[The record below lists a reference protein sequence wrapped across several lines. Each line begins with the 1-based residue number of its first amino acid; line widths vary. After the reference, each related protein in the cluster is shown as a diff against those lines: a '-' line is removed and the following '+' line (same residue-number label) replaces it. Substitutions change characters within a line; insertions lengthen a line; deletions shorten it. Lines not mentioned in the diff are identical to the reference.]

1 MGNARE
7 VVCDSL
13 GVLFVKLTFNNEYNS
28 IHCMV
33 YTVIDLFAGAGGLT
47 TGFHLAG
54 FQTICA
60 IDRNEKALATFKHN
74 YPQTQLVLAKDIC
87 KVNPMEL
94 RLALQLKREELT
106 VLVGGPPCQGF
117 SRNIP
122 AECRYLEDPQ
132 NQLYKTFLKFVREF
146 RPLYVVMEN
155 VPEVLKAYNGVVR
168 EEITIQ
174 LEKMGYGVTSASL
187 NAANYGVP
195 QTRAR
200 AFFVGCL
207 NSTAPTLPEH
217 THHGDIQSL
226 KPNQRIIQLNLLQP
240 VASPI
245 VTVRDAI
252 GDLPAL
258 EAGQEYTAQTYLF
271 EQQNNYQRLLRS
283 GSNKLVNHIARE
295 LSPIQMSRARA
306 LKEGQDARDL
316 PPDLA
321 PKKHYSGAYGRLYW
335 DKPARTITKWV
346 FHPGSGRFFHP
357 IQDRTI
363 TIREAARLHSYPDN
377 FHFLGSYT
385 EMAAQIGESVPPL
398 LAKVIAEY
406 ILQKCHRHHQ
416 LALN

>member
-1 MGNARE
+1 MCDLMGM
-7 VVCDSL
+7 V
-13 GVLFVKLTFNNEYNS
+13 FVKLTFNFEYNS
-28 IHCMV
+28 IQYMV

-60 IDRNEKALATFKHN
+60 IDKNTKALATFKHN
-74 YPQTQLVLAKDIC
+74 YPQTQLVLAKDIR
-87 KVNPMEL
+87 KVNAREL
-94 RLALQLKREELT
+94 RLALQLEREELT
-106 VLVGGPPCQGF
+106 AIVGGPPCQGF

-122 AECRYLEDPQ
+122 AEYRYLEDPQ
-132 NQLYKTFLKFVREF
+132 NQLYKTFLEFVKEF
-146 RPLYVVMEN
+146 RPLSVVMEN
-155 VPEVLKAYNGVVR
+155 VPEILKAYKGTVR

-207 NSTAPTLPEH
+207 NSSAPTLPKH
-217 THHGDIQSL
+217 THHGNFQSL
-226 KPNQRIIQLNLLQP
+226 KPNQQSIQLNLLQP
-240 VASPI
+240 VASSI
-245 VTVRDAI
+245 ITVKDAI

-258 EAGQEYTAQTYLF
+258 EAGEEYTAQAYICEPQTD
-271 EQQNNYQRLLRS
+271 YQRLIRS
-283 GSNKLVNHIARE
+283 DSNKLVNHIARE

-385 EMAAQIGESVPPL
+385 EMAGQIGESVPPL
-398 LAKVIAEY
+398 LAKVIAEC
-406 ILQKCHRHHQ
+406 IHQRCRRHHQ
-416 LALN
+416 VVLN

>member
-1 MGNARE
+1 MTMT
-7 VVCDSL
+7 SP
-13 GVLFVKLTFNNEYNS
+13 FVKLTFRCEYNS
-28 IHCMV
+28 IHYME

-47 TGFHLAG
+47 TGFHLGG

-60 IDRNEKALATFKHN
+60 IDTNAKALATFKHN
-74 YPQTQLVLAKDIC
+74 YPETKLVLAKDIRT
-87 KVNPMEL
+87 VNAKEL
-94 RLALQLKREELT
+94 RLALQLEREELT
-106 VLVGGPPCQGF
+106 AIIGGPPCQGF

-122 AECRYLEDPQ
+122 AEYRYLEAPQ
-132 NQLYKTFLKFVREF
+132 NQLYKTFLEFVKEF

-155 VPEVLKAYNGVVR
+155 VPEILKAYNGTVR

-174 LEKMGYGVTSASL
+174 LERMGYGVTSASL

-207 NSTAPTLPEH
+207 NSAAPTLPEP
-217 THHGDIQSL
+217 THHGDIRSL
-226 KPNQRIIQLNLLQP
+226 KPNQQSIQLNILEP
-240 VASPI
+240 VASSI

-252 GDLPAL
+252 GDLPVL
-258 EAGQEYTAQTYLF
+258 EAGQEYTLEAYICEPQTD
-271 EQQNNYQRLLRS
+271 YQRLLRS
-283 GSNKLVNHIARE
+283 GSNTLVNHIARE

-306 LKEGQDARDL
+306 LTEGQDARDL
-316 PPDLA
+316 PPELA

-335 DKPARTITKWV
+335 DKPARTITRWV

-357 IQDRTI
+357 LQDRTI
-363 TIREAARLHSYPDN
+363 TIREAARLHSYPDK

-385 EMAAQIGESVPPL
+385 EMADQIGESVPPL
-398 LAKVIAEY
+398 LAKAIAEC
-406 ILQKCHRHHQ
+406 ILQRIPHHH

>member
-1 MGNARE
+1 
-7 VVCDSL
+7 
-13 GVLFVKLTFNNEYNS
+13 
-28 IHCMV
+28 MV
-33 YTVIDLFAGAGGLT
+33 YTLIDLFTGAGGLT

-60 IDRNEKALATFKHN
+60 IDTNTKALATFKYN
-74 YPQTQLVLAKDIC
+74 YPQTKLVLAKDIRT
-87 KVNPMEL
+87 VSAREL
-94 RLALQLKREELT
+94 RQALRLEPEELT
-106 VLVGGPPCQGF
+106 ALVAGPPCQGF

-122 AECRYLEDPQ
+122 AEYRYIEDPQ
-132 NQLYKTFLKFVREF
+132 NQLYKTFLEFVEEF
-146 RPLYVVMEN
+146 KPINVVMEN
-155 VPEVLKAYNGVVR
+155 VPEILKAYNGTVR
-168 EEITIQ
+168 AEITRQ

-200 AFFVGCL
+200 AFFVGYL
-207 NSTAPTLPEH
+207 NETAPTLPEH
-217 THHGDIQSL
+217 THHGDIKSL
-226 KPNQRIIQLNLLQP
+226 KANRQNIQLNLLQS
-240 VASPI
+240 VASSI
-245 VTVRDAI
+245 VTVMDAI

-258 EAGQEYTAQTYLF
+258 EAGQEYTAQKYICKPQTD
-271 EQQNNYQRLLRS
+271 YQRLLRS
-283 GSNKLVNHIARE
+283 GSNKLVNHIARG
-295 LSPIQMSRARA
+295 LSPIQMKRAKV

-316 PPDLA
+316 PPELA

-398 LAKVIAEY
+398 LAKVIAEC
-406 ILQKCHRHHQ
+406 ILQR
-416 LALN
+416 